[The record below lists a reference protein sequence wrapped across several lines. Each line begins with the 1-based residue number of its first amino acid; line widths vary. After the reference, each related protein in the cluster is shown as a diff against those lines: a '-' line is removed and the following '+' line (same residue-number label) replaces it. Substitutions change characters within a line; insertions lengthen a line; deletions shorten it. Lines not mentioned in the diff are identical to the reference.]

1 MQTATRAK
9 RIDQRAKAVTMRIAG
24 YSPEEIAEEL
34 GYTTTRAVSD
44 DIYGVMVASLTLP
57 DRQIDILREIEIRR
71 MDMMLKALMPGIERG
86 NTRSVEVGIRL
97 LERRAKMLGLD
108 SATKVEVFTIDTID
122 AQIAK
127 LTEELAARM
136 GQPAS

>member
-9 RIDQRAKAVTMRIAG
+9 RVNQRAEAVTMRIAG
-24 YSPEEIAEEL
+24 YSPEEIATEL

-44 DIYGVMVASLTLP
+44 DIYGAMSASLTLP

-136 GQPAS
+136 SQPIP